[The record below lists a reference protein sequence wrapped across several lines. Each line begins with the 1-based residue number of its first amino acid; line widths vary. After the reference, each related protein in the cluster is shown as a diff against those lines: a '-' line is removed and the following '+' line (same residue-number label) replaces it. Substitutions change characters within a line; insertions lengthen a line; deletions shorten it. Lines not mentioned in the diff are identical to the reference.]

1 MTASRYAMRTE
12 HIRFLPERPR
22 GVVSDAGSTGV
33 ASDGASQDP
42 AGGIDTTHVPTESG
56 PVATY
61 DGSDE
66 PLLGSEYLS
75 ILSSVQINRSIN
87 SFLWTTAAA
96 DARQRSRSRS
106 GRMSSRSRAR
116 SPWRRL
122 PAAAALWASRSSCR
136 RSCHAS
142 ARELTSDHAPS
153 ARAERASAR

>member
-1 MTASRYAMRTE
+1 MRTE

-96 DARQRSRSRS
+96 DAVSKRLVVSVSVGCGRRQRCCVRIR
-106 GRMSSRSRAR
+106 GRGK
-116 SPWRRL
+116 
-122 PAAAALWASRSSCR
+122 
-136 RSCHAS
+136 
-142 ARELTSDHAPS
+142 
-153 ARAERASAR
+153 